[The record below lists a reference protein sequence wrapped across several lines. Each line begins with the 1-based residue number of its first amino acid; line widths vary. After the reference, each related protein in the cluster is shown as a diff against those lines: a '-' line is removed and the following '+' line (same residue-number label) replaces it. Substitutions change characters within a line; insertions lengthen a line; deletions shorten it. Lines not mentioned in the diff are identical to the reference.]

1 MTAKRIRQVYGI
13 VLSIALIA
21 AGLCLMWACW
31 QVYTSGPEHPYN
43 AQSIAKAF
51 APISIVV
58 YIALGLTL
66 GSILLHIFLPQE
78 KEKRKVEKNY
88 SLMLQKLHEKNDL
101 NGCGDEK
108 LVAAIGKEQKKRILH
123 SCITLLLLAVG
134 FVVVLCYSLN
144 MKNVYSG
151 DAHASTDKIKLTA
164 AVMLCCFAIPF
175 GYGIWTAYY
184 QKASIRRELELM
196 KMVASPRKDPL
207 PAPKAQPKWMAY
219 IPYVGLA
226 AAIALIVVG
235 YLGDGHMGVL
245 TKAIEICKECVGIG

>member
-1 MTAKRIRQVYGI
+1 MTAKRIWRIYGI
-13 VLSIALIA
+13 ILSVALIA

-31 QVYTSGPEHPYN
+31 QVYTSGPEHPYH

-51 APISIVV
+51 APIAIVI

-66 GSILLHIFLPQE
+66 GSVLLSVFLPQE

-101 NGCGDEK
+101 NGCGDDK
-108 LVAAIGKEQKKRILH
+108 LVAAIRKEQKNRKLH
-123 SCITLLLLAVG
+123 SCITLLLLALG

-151 DAHASTDKIKLTA
+151 VAHASTDKIKQTA
-164 AVMLCCFAIPF
+164 LVMLLSFGVPF
-175 GYGIWTAYY
+175 GYGVFTAYF

-196 KMVASPRKDPL
+196 KMVASPRKEPL

-219 IPYVGLA
+219 IPYVGLV
-226 AAIALIVVG
+226 AAIVLIVVG

-245 TKAIEICKECVGIG
+245 AKAIEICKECVGIG